1 MPPEP
6 QLYIHRTGRTAQAG
20 KEGVAITLAAWEG
33 ESKLKAIATCY
44 SDGKRQ
50 LPTPEEVAV
59 RTSQRVTVVL
69 EDKLRVKTNL
79 EREWL
84 GQFVP
89 MVKALTKEGPELMA
103 MPVDEL
109 NQARMCPYEQQEQ
122 K

>member
-1 MPPEP
+1 M
-6 QLYIHRTGRTAQAG
+6 
-20 KEGVAITLAAWEG
+20 
-33 ESKLKAIATCY
+33 
-44 SDGKRQ
+44 
-50 LPTPEEVAV
+50 

-79 EREWL
+79 ERERL

-89 MVKALTKEGPELMA
+89 MVEALTKEGPELMA

-109 NQARMCPYEQQEQ
+109 NQARIYPHEQQEQ